1 MEDAPLPEYITPKEI
16 TTESLE
22 IKQDKNVYKL
32 NIEIINQDITL
43 TVLDEKEI
51 MKEYETKLTLDKLKQ
66 INKIF
71 LVLTS
76 CQEFVDYIKAL
87 IENNKLSI
95 KNLSENQIC
104 LEIMAEYFLKQ
115 NTIKIELIKKQVNF
129 ELIAQDLYKKILVL
143 NENFKALEINYQNI
157 INENKK
163 IKEEN
168 ESVKEENN
176 RIKEENDSIR
186 QEIKTI
192 KEENK
197 SIKEENKSI
206 IEENKRIK
214 EENNNIKQDI
224 KTIKEE
230 RKIEGDRINN
240 LEKII
245 NSSKKDIL
253 QKQENTKDND
263 RINEKA
269 KCEEMKKTDKKSKDF
284 DDNKVTKNRKE
295 PEKKNDKKK
304 EIIENKIR
312 TLIEKFENK
321 LIDIFFNEN
330 SKNKINDND
339 DYNELKKISTSLL
352 IQNMNIGE
360 IFAFFLEKNKY
371 NALDDIDNEKK
382 AIINKKDDIFTALAD
397 IHNFFLLKEIDK
409 HKINEFIKELREKI
423 GITEEDMKDEE
434 IIKEIK
440 INKYNTK
447 NTVHSILLKNNLF

>member
-51 MKEYETKLTLDKLKQ
+51 MKEYETKFTLDKLKQ

-76 CQEFVDYIKAL
+76 CQEFVDYIKSL

-115 NTIKIELIKKQVNF
+115 NTIKIDLIKKQVNF

-163 IKEEN
+163 IKSENEHLKEEN
-168 ESVKEENN
+168 KRIKEEFESVKQD
-176 RIKEENDSIR
+176 IKILKEENDSV
-186 QEIKTI
+186 K
-192 KEENK
+192 
-197 SIKEENKSI
+197 
-206 IEENKRIK
+206 EENKRIK

-312 TLIEKFENK
+312 PLIEKFENK
-321 LIDIFFNEN
+321 LIC
-330 SKNKINDND
+330 KI
-339 DYNELKKISTSLL
+339 
-352 IQNMNIGE
+352 
-360 IFAFFLEKNKY
+360 
-371 NALDDIDNEKK
+371 
-382 AIINKKDDIFTALAD
+382 
-397 IHNFFLLKEIDK
+397 
-409 HKINEFIKELREKI
+409 
-423 GITEEDMKDEE
+423 
-434 IIKEIK
+434 
-440 INKYNTK
+440 
-447 NTVHSILLKNNLF
+447 